1 MFATL
6 ESLAAIWSST
16 ESNAKDNDDDMIL
29 TTSLSLL
36 CTQTPTERR
45 GSGVL
50 ANPLGFLGRIFHSAL
65 LEHFNNQSICIH

>member
-36 CTQTPTERR
+36 CTPPERR